1 VKNTDG
7 TYTYTNEAG
16 NTVTIDATDNVI
28 SNFEN
33 IVNNTNVLNEL
44 IEVLGDTY
52 VGGNVYY
59 DGTQFTYVDQAG
71 DTHVVNIQDIVQ
83 ANETLTNLVYDAATG
98 VATYTNEAGV
108 NQTIDLSQVVKSFE
122 TLTSVS

>member
-1 VKNTDG
+1 
-7 TYTYTNEAG
+7 
-16 NTVTIDATDNVI
+16 
-28 SNFEN
+28 FEN

-122 TLTSVS
+122 TLTSVSVDNAAGTLTYVDETGTTNV